1 MTFQTTRQKTSSQH
15 VASAPHDYS
24 RRGVLRLV
32 GLGLVAATATMI
44 SARAVRARIFT
55 GFIED
60 TALGGYDAVAYHTT
74 GEAVRGSESITLSY
88 QGATWRFATAENLAL
103 FEANPAAYAP
113 QYGGHCAWAAAEG
126 YLAQG
131 DPNVWRIVDGRLY
144 LNASQGINR
153 RWLRDIPGFISQAD
167 ANWPS
172 LQ

>member
-1 MTFQTTRQKTSSQH
+1 MTFQKSPLHGGAKT
-15 VASAPHDYS
+15 ADDYS

-44 SARAVRARIFT
+44 SARAARARIFT
-55 GFIED
+55 GFVEG

-74 GEAVRGSESITLSY
+74 GDAVRGSESITLSY
-88 QGATWRFATAENLAL
+88 QGATWRFASAENRSL
-103 FEANPAAYAP
+103 FEANPDAYAP
-113 QYGGHCAWAAAEG
+113 EYGGHCAWAAAQG

-131 DPNVWRIVDGRLY
+131 DPQVWRIVDGRLF

-167 ANWPS
+167 ANWPG

>member
-1 MTFQTTRQKTSSQH
+1 MTFQKSPLHGGAKT
-15 VASAPHDYS
+15 ADDYS

-44 SARAVRARIFT
+44 SARAARARIFT
-55 GFIED
+55 GFVEG

-88 QGATWRFATAENLAL
+88 QGATWRFASAENRSL
-103 FEANPAAYAP
+103 FEANPDAYAP
-113 QYGGHCAWAAAEG
+113 EYGGHCAWAAAQG

-131 DPNVWRIVDGRLY
+131 DPQVWRIVDGRLF

-167 ANWPS
+167 ANWPG